1 VGQPLVGGAARVL
14 EHIQGLQEGGFV
26 TPGSR
31 LPTERELA
39 QAVDCTRTEVR
50 HALAHL
56 EIEGHIQRQVGRG
69 TFLTPRPIVPGAAT
83 THSASPADLMSAR
96 MIFEPQVVKL
106 AAVSAT
112 EADFGEMRRCLAGG
126 DSTFDYRE
134 FESWDLA
141 LHKSFAAATHN
152 SVVSMMLDL
161 LHTSR
166 HDPVWGGLKRRNHS
180 PETCLEYRSQHHGI
194 VEALL
199 ERDPAGASAA
209 MEAHLSSIRAHILS

>member
-1 VGQPLVGGAARVL
+1 MGGAARVL
-14 EHIQGLQEGGFV
+14 EHIQGLQERG
-26 TPGSR
+26 TAAPGSR

-39 QAVDCTRTEVR
+39 RAVGCTRTEVR

-69 TFLTPRPIVPGAAT
+69 TFLTPRPSVPGAAA

-96 MIFEPQVVKL
+96 LIFEPQVVKL

-112 EADFGEMRRCLAGG
+112 EGDFREMHRCLEGG

-152 SVVSMMLDL
+152 NVVMMMLDL

-166 HDPVWGGLKRRNHS
+166 NDPVWGGLKRRNHS
-180 PETCLEYRSQHHGI
+180 PETCIEYRFQHHGI

-199 ERDPAGASAA
+199 ERNPAAAGAA